1 VYGPATED
9 PAEAMLVAEQY
20 FIRSLGGFV
29 LGIAG
34 AELVT
39 NERLPLPRFNYVQVH
54 QVAPERR
61 TAFFERAL
69 DHYFQRALRPTFRVS
84 EPVPPHVDASLRS
97 LGFRQQSARLSLR
110 SPAESLP
117 SPSVSPFDVRPARET
132 EFDAFLSLWTGERD
146 RPELRSAIDVV
157 WHHPNPDERLTP
169 VVASQEGR
177 VVSAGLLYEHLGVA
191 GLHFIA
197 TRPGERGQGAAS
209 ALVTGVFGSKGPGA
223 LPRGFLFADSP
234 RLNARLA
241 TLGFGLLREF
251 VIYELPPEAE
261 LALPSVGP
269 PSPPRWR
276 PPRGSGSAGPP
287 PSPGGGLSSLAEM
300 NRPPASP
307 GA

>member
-1 VYGPATED
+1 MYGPATED
-9 PAEAMLVAEQY
+9 PSDAMLAAEQY

-39 NERLPLPRFNYVQVH
+39 NERLPLPRFNFVQVR
-54 QVAPERR
+54 QVSQDRR

-84 EPVPPHVDASLRS
+84 EPVPAHVNSSLQS
-97 LGFRQQSARLSLR
+97 LGFRERPDRLSLR
-110 SPAESLP
+110 VPATPAPRP
-117 SPSVSPFDVRPARET
+117 SASGFEVRPARET
-132 EFDAFLSLWTGERD
+132 EFDEFLSLWTGERD
-146 RPELRSAIDVV
+146 RPELRTAVDVV

-169 VVASQEGR
+169 VVATHDGH

-209 ALVTGVFGSKGPGA
+209 ALVTGVFGAGGPGA

-241 TLGFGLLREF
+241 SLGFRLLREY
-251 VIYELPPEAE
+251 VVYELPPEAE

-269 PSPPRWR
+269 PNPPRWR
-276 PPRGSGSAGPP
+276 PPRANP
-287 PSPGGGLSSLAEM
+287 PSEP
-300 NRPPASP
+300 RP
-307 GA
+307 